1 MRLGEFLRSNGYT
14 QKQNPNLITD
24 IKTNGGILIDFIMY
38 YFYNQI
44 DSRDVSDFFRLRKTQ
59 SNYEKEFSTQED
71 STKSIQY
78 EPNFEY
84 LYFLNEKINL
94 NEILI
99 AKHTQVRTLKK
110 ITELLHEN
118 DTSNLIIFLNNYI
131 ANNPN
136 ISQKFTVSRES
147 LNEEFNDYL
156 ALREINPTVFISFYS
171 YLIKYNNTNA
181 IKLGNEFR
189 KKVELTSS
197 LSIFSSIDLKKDY
210 FLDLIENVKKEL
222 FLNINNK
229 HIQFHG
235 IIDRDGY
242 FFIDLK
248 QTLIDSLKII
258 ENKDS
263 KSHNYSKD
271 NLNVE
276 KSITYLKLLFLK
288 HYQFA
293 KDGENLKSILD
304 IKLGELSK
312 NKDYYLKKIENKKN
326 ELEIELDELIKYH
339 EDYKIFL
346 IKKGFNEDEI
356 LIIFNLL
363 SQNRYVETGIK
374 YLSNIKQVD
383 FFRLC
388 YAFYVFDFYIEVKKH
403 LFNSIK
409 SFELIFNF
417 NVNNDFS
424 LDSLEQ
430 MRKYY
435 LNIDKKTNK
444 HYPFNGYKKIVQDLN
459 DLLLISREK
468 LKSIPN

>member
-1 MRLGEFLRSNGYT
+1 MRLIEFLKSNGYT
-14 QKQNPNLITD
+14 QKQNSNLITD
-24 IKTNGGILIDFIMY
+24 IKTNGGILMDFIMY

-44 DSRDVSDFFRLRKTQ
+44 DASDISDFFRLRKTSLNYKKEL
-59 SNYEKEFSTQED
+59 SNQQD
-71 STKSIQY
+71 STEPVQY
-78 EPNFEY
+78 ESKFEY

-99 AKHTQVRTLKK
+99 AKHTQVRNLKK

-118 DTSNLIIFLNNYI
+118 DTSNLIIYLNKYI
-131 ANNPN
+131 SNNIN
-136 ISQKFTVSRES
+136 ISQKITVTKES
-147 LNEEFNDYL
+147 LIEEFNDYL
-156 ALREINPTVFISFYS
+156 ALREINPTVFISFYA

-181 IKLGNEFR
+181 IKLGNEYR
-189 KKVELTSS
+189 KKIELTSS

-210 FLDLIENVKKEL
+210 YLNLIENIKQEL

-263 KSHNYSKD
+263 QSHNYSKD
-271 NLNVE
+271 SLELE
-276 KSITYLKLLFLK
+276 KSISYLKLLFLK

-293 KDGENLKSILD
+293 KDGNNLKSILD
-304 IKLGELSK
+304 INLGELSK
-312 NKDYYLKKIENKKN
+312 NKDYYLKKTENKS
-326 ELEIELDELIKYH
+326 ELEIELDELIKSH

-346 IKKGFNEDEI
+346 IKKGFNENEI

-363 SQNRYVETGIK
+363 SQNRYAETGIK

-383 FFRLC
+383 FFRFC
-388 YAFYVFDFYIEVKKH
+388 YVFYIFDFHIEVKQH
-403 LFNSIK
+403 LFSSIK

-424 LDSLEQ
+424 ADSLEQ

-444 HYPFNGYKKIVQDLN
+444 HYPFNGYKKIVQDLSE
-459 DLLLISREK
+459 LLLISREK
-468 LKSIPN
+468 LKTIPD

>member
-1 MRLGEFLRSNGYT
+1 MRLIEFLRSNADT
-14 QKQNPNLITD
+14 QKQNSNFITD
-24 IKTNGGILIDFIMY
+24 IKTNGGILMDFIMY

-44 DSRDVSDFFRLRKTQ
+44 DSRDVSDFFRLRKTL
-59 SNYEKEFSTQED
+59 SNHEKESSVQQD
-71 STKSIQY
+71 SIESIQDGSK
-78 EPNFEY
+78 FQY
-84 LYFLNEKINL
+84 LYFINEKINL
-94 NEILI
+94 NHILI
-99 AKHTQVRTLKK
+99 AKHTQVRTLKN

-131 ANNPN
+131 ANNQN
-136 ISQKFTVSRES
+136 ISQKFTVSNES
-147 LNEEFNDYL
+147 LIEEFNDYL
-156 ALREINPTVFISFYS
+156 ELREINPTVFISFYA

-181 IKLGNEFR
+181 IKLGNEYR
-189 KKVELTSS
+189 KKIELTSS

-210 FLDLIENVKKEL
+210 FLDLIENIKKEL

-271 NLNVE
+271 NLDLE
-276 KSITYLKLLFLK
+276 KSISYFKLIFLK

-293 KDGENLKSILD
+293 KDGKNLKSILD
-304 IKLGELSK
+304 IKLSELSK
-312 NKDYYLKKIENKKN
+312 NKDYYLKKIENQKS
-326 ELEIELDELIKYH
+326 ELEAELDELIKYH
-339 EDYKIFL
+339 EDYRIFL
-346 IKKGFNEDEI
+346 TKKGFNENEI
-356 LIIFNLL
+356 LMIFNLF

-388 YAFYVFDFYIEVKKH
+388 YVFYFFDFYIEIKQH
-403 LFNSIK
+403 QFNSIK
-409 SFELIFNF
+409 SFELIFSF
-417 NVNNDFS
+417 NINNDFS
-424 LDSLEQ
+424 FDSLEQ

-435 LNIDKKTNK
+435 LNIDKKANK
-444 HYPFNGYKKIVQDLN
+444 HYPFNGYKKIVQDLSQ
-459 DLLLISREK
+459 LLLISREK
-468 LKSIPN
+468 LKPLPE